1 MMTTIYR
8 PITEQDLDE
17 LYKHP
22 EAEKWLVPTYRT
34 REYAEAV
41 ECGCQMAVEGG
52 MKLYKFP
59 SLHPMYQPE
68 SYYIFTLGNDM
79 LAFRRKK
86 PEDNFNYYFSV
97 VFLSKNLEKET
108 NKYLYEIKK
117 MLGGGGEYLF
127 GNADKHWIHSVK
139 NTDFYDTKG
148 NQLNDTMTIQ
158 KESNI

>member
-68 SYYIFTLGNDM
+68 SYYIFTFNNNM
-79 LAFRRKK
+79 MAFREKK
-86 PEDNFNYYFSV
+86 IKED
-97 VFLSKNLEKET
+97 KNIFAVAFISEYLKKEVK
-108 NKYLYEIKK
+108 KYIAHVQQ
-117 MLGGGGEYLF
+117 MLIEGGECLF
-127 GNADKHWIHSVK
+127 ARPRSYWIYKVNTADFIDTEGNK
-139 NTDFYDTKG
+139 
-148 NQLNDTMTIQ
+148 LNDTITIQ
-158 KESNI
+158 GEK